1 MFDAALTRPAECRTF
16 AFLLVDGFSMMSLA
30 SAIEPLRSFNRLVGR
45 EVFRWRMV
53 RLEEGPVLASNNLP
67 FQAEPI
73 ADVLGDTNILFVCGG
88 LRLRLRNERA
98 YHAAL
103 RQAARRGIALGA
115 LSTGGYLLAR
125 AGLLKG
131 YRCTIHWENRLAF
144 LEEFPNL
151 ACSDKVFEIDRDRLT
166 CSGGT
171 AAMDLMLRLIT
182 DDFGSDI
189 ARRVASQFHHDRI
202 RNDGD
207 EQRGARTDRQDSFP
221 RSLRTAIDL
230 MEQHI
235 EGPLDIDAVARAA
248 AISTR
253 QLERLFRKHANSN
266 PARFYLALRVARARE
281 MLLYS
286 DSSVL
291 SIAIATGFSSTS
303 HLSQWF
309 KQAYGVRPT
318 EYRRRDLGARTR
330 LVASRGGL
338 T

>member
-1 MFDAALTRPAECRTF
+1 MFDATLTEPAGCRTF

-30 SAIEPLRSFNRLVGR
+30 SAIEPLRSFNRLAGQ
-45 EVFRWRMV
+45 EVFRWRVV

-73 ADVLGDTNILFVCGG
+73 ADVLGNIDILFVCGG
-88 LRLRLRNERA
+88 LRLKLRNERA
-98 YHAAL
+98 YHVAL

-125 AGLLKG
+125 AGLLRG

-144 LEEFPNL
+144 LEEFPDL
-151 ACSDKVFEIDRDRLT
+151 VCSDKIFEIDRDRLT

-171 AAMDLMLRLIT
+171 AAMDLMLHLII
-182 DDFGSDI
+182 DDYGSDI
-189 ARRVASQFHHDRI
+189 AQRVANQFHHDRI
-202 RNDGD
+202 RNDED
-207 EQRGARTDRQDSFP
+207 EQRGARADRRDNLP
-221 RSLRTAIDL
+221 KALRKAIDL
-230 MEQHI
+230 MEQYI
-235 EGPLDIDAVARAA
+235 ESPLDIDAIARAVR
-248 AISTR
+248 ISTR
-253 QLERLFRKHANSN
+253 QLERLFRQHTMSN

-286 DSSVL
+286 DCSVL
-291 SIAIATGFSSTS
+291 SVAIATGFSSTS

-318 EYRRRDLGARTR
+318 EYRRRAEHRP
-330 LVASRGGL
+330 SS
-338 T
+338 